1 MEENLMLI
9 LKRIINKEYKL
20 NKNIYSGYS
29 EKKTHFLQ
37 FWTKGSRQNSG
48 N

>member
-20 NKNIYSGYS
+20 NKNICSGYS
-29 EKKTHFLQ
+29 EKKNPPPSILDKRFET
-37 FWTKGSRQNSG
+37 NSE